1 MKYKEKVLIA
11 VLIGML
17 IFDIGISAVSDDFI
31 TGMIIFI
38 VGISTISISIL
49 NYIIKRGKKWI

>member
-17 IFDIGISAVSDDFI
+17 IFAIGTSAVSDNFI
-31 TGMIIFI
+31 TGIII
-38 VGISTISISIL
+38 CVVGISTISVSIL
-49 NYIIKRGKKWI
+49 YYIIKKGKK